1 MRAHTP
7 EELQQIIAQIDAIDW
22 SQYHT
27 AYGNASGIETNPKK
41 WWEKFLSMSITMHRH
56 RYFDEDCRDQADIAK
71 WLKMLFAE
79 QEVDARGAASKLDNA
94 LCHQHIMVADAAL
107 PAYDIL
113 MYCLKTI
120 DSALLAGDLL
130 DIFRGFAVGTSK
142 IQSGAEWAV
151 SLRKKL
157 MQDESIFTSY
167 FSSEEEEETLIAAF
181 AKEICT
187 LLQTPPIMTQE

>member
-1 MRAHTP
+1 MRVHTP
-7 EELQQIIAQIDAIDW
+7 KELQQIIAQIDAIDW

-41 WWEKFLSMSITMHRH
+41 WWERVLPMSMTMHRH
-56 RYFDEDCRDQADIAK
+56 RYFNEDCKDQADIAK

-79 QEVDARGAASKLDNA
+79 QEMDARKAASKLENA
-94 LCHQHIMVADAAL
+94 LCHQHVMVANAAL

-113 MYCLKTI
+113 IYCLKTT
-120 DSALLAGDLL
+120 DSVLLAEDLL
-130 DIFRGFAVGTSK
+130 DILRGFAAGTSK
-142 IQSGAEWAV
+142 IQSSATWAI

-157 MQDESIFTSY
+157 MQDESIFASY
-167 FSSEEEEETLIAAF
+167 FSKKEEAGTLLAEF

-187 LLQTPPIMTQE
+187 LLQTPPIMTQG